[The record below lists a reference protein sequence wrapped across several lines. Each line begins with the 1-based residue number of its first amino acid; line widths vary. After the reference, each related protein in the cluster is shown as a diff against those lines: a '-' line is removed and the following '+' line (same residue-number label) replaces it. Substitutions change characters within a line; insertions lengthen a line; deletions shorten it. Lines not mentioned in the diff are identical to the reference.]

1 MNFDTLD
8 SVRLAGFTGFLPPPE
23 LHRSNCS
30 QIPPLPG
37 IYLVLRAT
45 SLPPQF
51 TPLNRGGHFKGRDPT
66 LPISTLQARWVPGTA
81 VLYIGKTAGD
91 LRERIGQYIKYGYG
105 KRVSHEGGRLIWQL
119 ADCDDL
125 LLCWKEV
132 VGTDPREMERL
143 LIGEFV
149 EKYGR
154 LPFANLRH

>member
-8 SVRLAGFTGFLPPPE
+8 SVRLAGFTGFLPPPV
-23 LHRSNCS
+23 LYRSNCS

-81 VLYIGKTAGD
+81 VLYIGKASTS
-91 LRERIGQYIKYGYG
+91 LRRRLSSYIKFGYG
-105 KRVSHEGGRLIWQL
+105 HPVGHWGGRLIWQL
-119 ADCDDL
+119 TDCDQL
-125 LLCWKEV
+125 LLCWQPV

-143 LIGEFV
+143 LIEEFV